1 MLPFC
6 LTVFLIVQLPS
17 AVHAQTVEQGP
28 VSVILDTDMDSD
40 VDDVGALAML
50 HAYERQKKARIL
62 GIIVT
67 SDEKYSAACTDAINI
82 WFGRKDIPIGVSQK
96 DSLKAFSKYT
106 KQVSEQFSARFSS
119 NTDAEDGTTV
129 YRRLLTS
136 QPDQSVVIITIGHL
150 TSLSRLLD
158 SSPDSISPLSGQ
170 ELVKQKVKRWSCMG
184 GQFPEGKEANFYRPD
199 PVSTVNSLIKWTLP
213 VTFAGWEIGS
223 RIMTGGESFKAQCDP
238 RSPVYKAYELYN
250 GFKGRASWDQITI
263 LEAVEGAGP
272 FFVLNKNGHCKV
284 ADDGSNK
291 WVWPSNK
298 IHGYLVINTATEK
311 IRQHIDQLMFE
322 SNSSK

>member
-1 MLPFC
+1 MLQLLSFC
-6 LTVFLIVQLPS
+6 FTVFLIAQLPR
-17 AVHAQTVEQGP
+17 AGHAQTVEQEP

-50 HAYERQKKARIL
+50 HAYEGQKRARIL

-67 SDEKYSAACTDAINI
+67 SDEKYSAACTDAINV

-96 DSLKAFSKYT
+96 DSLRTFSKYT
-106 KQVSEQFSARFSS
+106 KEISEQFPTCFSS
-119 NTDAEDGTTV
+119 NADAEDGTKV
-129 YRRLLTS
+129 YRRLLAG
-136 QPDQSVVIITIGHL
+136 QPDHSVVIITIGHL

-199 PVSTVNSLIKWTLP
+199 PASTVNSLGKWTLP
-213 VTFAGWEIGS
+213 VTFSGWEVGNQIV
-223 RIMTGGESFKAQCDP
+223 TGGESFQAQCDP
-238 RSPVYKAYELYN
+238 TSPVYRAYELYN
-250 GFKGRASWDQITI
+250 GFKGRASWDQIAI
-263 LEAVEGAGP
+263 LIAVEGAGS
-272 FFVLNKNGHCKV
+272 FFVSNKNGHCKV

-291 WVWPSNK
+291 WLAPSNQ
-298 IHGYLVINTATEK
+298 IHGYLMINTATER
-311 IRQHIDQLMFE
+311 IRQYIDQLMLG
-322 SNSSK
+322 K